1 MGTNG
6 YNTLNYEKQGGAVW
20 AIGGELTL
28 ESTGKIITAA
38 NVGAASTG
46 VTAVEYGNGF
56 DHKTV
61 LTLATTLPAI
71 AGGASLGVGK
81 LLYTLPAGAAIIES
95 AYLSVAITQT
105 TAHITADTPDV
116 GIGTVIASGVIALL
130 NGTATFENI
139 ITGQTAADCN
149 GTATVKTATPTAA
162 VPLVIETGDAH
173 TVYLN
178 VADGWAASGD
188 PAAIVTGTVIIN
200 WKFVK

>member
-20 AIGGELTL
+20 VVGGELTL

-71 AGGASLGVGK
+71 AGGASLGVG
-81 LLYTLPAGAAIIES
+81 LARLSHDCCRTLE
-95 AYLSVAITQT
+95 QR
-105 TAHITADTPDV
+105 
-116 GIGTVIASGVIALL
+116 GV
-130 NGTATFENI
+130 
-139 ITGQTAADCN
+139 
-149 GTATVKTATPTAA
+149 
-162 VPLVIETGDAH
+162 DA
-173 TVYLN
+173 
-178 VADGWAASGD
+178 
-188 PAAIVTGTVIIN
+188 
-200 WKFVK
+200 F